1 MPTLTLSP
9 PMKPYAKPSASL
21 SILFRTTTVAA
32 TVAAT
37 LVAGAVAAGATTI
50 PKFKQPK
57 IFGTSFQTDP
67 HHDFT
72 KRISTRHDGILRG
85 WVTYYKAG
93 KAEYT
98 PIKWVKDKSGHT
110 EGWFTGPS
118 EGDVTAYASPVS
130 AKLAYYGATG
140 CKDTETTVDRQGLG
154 DKRCSSKVAIS
165 RLKAGRHPG
174 LITVYKGK
182 IVKFREIFTP

>member
-1 MPTLTLSP
+1 
-9 PMKPYAKPSASL
+9 MKPSAKPSASL
-21 SILFRTTTVAA
+21 SVLFRTTTVAA

-37 LVAGAVAAGATTI
+37 LVAGAVAADAATI

-67 HHDFT
+67 RHDFT

-93 KAEYT
+93 VAEYT
-98 PIKWVKDKSGHT
+98 PIKWVKDKTGNT
-110 EGWFTGPS
+110 EGWFTGPP

-130 AKLAYYGATG
+130 AKLAYYSATG
-140 CKDTETTVDRQGLG
+140 CKGTEVTVDHKGLG
-154 DKRCSSKVAIS
+154 DKRCSSKVVTS
-165 RLKAGRHPG
+165 RLKSGRRPA

-182 IVKFREIFTP
+182 IVKFQEIFTP

>member
-1 MPTLTLSP
+1 
-9 PMKPYAKPSASL
+9 MKPSAKPSASL
-21 SILFRTTTVAA
+21 SALFRSTMVAA

-37 LVAGAVAAGATTI
+37 LVTGAVAADAATI

-57 IFGTSFQTDP
+57 VFGTSFQTDP

-85 WVTYYKAG
+85 WVTHYKAG
-93 KAEYT
+93 VAEYT

-110 EGWFTGPS
+110 EGWFTGPP

-140 CKDTETTVDRQGLG
+140 CKDTEKTVDRQGVG
-154 DKRCSSKVAIS
+154 DKRCSSKVVIS
-165 RLKAGRHPG
+165 RLKAGQHPG

-182 IVKFREIFTP
+182 IVKFQEIFIP